1 MIQFSST
8 KTDSN
13 MQEMDLFTHYYLK
26 METGYLG
33 K

>member
-1 MIQFSST
+1 MIQLSST
-8 KTDSN
+8 KTDCN
-13 MQEMDLFTHYYLK
+13 IRELDLFTHYYMK